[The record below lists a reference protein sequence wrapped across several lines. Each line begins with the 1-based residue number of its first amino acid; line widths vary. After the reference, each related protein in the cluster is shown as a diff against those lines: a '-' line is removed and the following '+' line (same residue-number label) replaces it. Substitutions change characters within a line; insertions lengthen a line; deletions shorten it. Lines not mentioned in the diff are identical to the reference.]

1 MENASKA
8 LIIAGAIL
16 LAILIIGLG
25 MYIYQQ
31 ASGVMGQTNL
41 DSQQVTAYN
50 SEFLQYEGTNS
61 GSNTRALYNLIV
73 SHNRTYSDDPSQ
85 QIGVISG
92 DTAVAPATTKEA
104 VTAAVT
110 LPVITGA
117 YGITTPD
124 AGGTVSA
131 ASTGLMVGNTYSVSF
146 AYSKQGYVTFC
157 YIKKVS

>member
-31 ASGVMGQTNL
+31 ASGVMSQTSL

-50 SEFLQYEGTNS
+50 SEFLQYENTQN
-61 GSNTRALYNLIV
+61 GSNAKALYNLIA

-85 QIGVISG
+85 QIDVEVKT
-92 DTAVAPATTKEA
+92 TAVAKSSITALTETVEPPTTA
-104 VTAAVT
+104 IT
-110 LPVITGA
+110 LGTNTLKAG
-117 YGITTPD
+117 TTYY
-124 AGGTVSA
+124 VQ
-131 ASTGLMVGNTYSVSF
+131 F
-146 AYSKQGYVTFC
+146 QYSKAGYITKAT
-157 YIKKVS
+157 ITPLQ